1 MKKASLLAGAAL
13 TALGVSA
20 AVFVPAA
27 HAQVA
32 SPFADVPMD
41 HWAYSSVEKLRNAGI
56 VIGYPDGTYG
66 GKRPTTRYE
75 FAVAIARL
83 LDKIPAPYV
92 LPDDVVHRPELD
104 KFATKDEVAELRRL
118 IEEFRTELTTLGVDL
133 NNVKKRVD
141 ALEGRVT
148 AIENE
153 MKRVKISGTI
163 NLMGRA
169 NNRFSKDID
178 LGNGLTRGA
187 AGIVDQDGY
196 RVTKN
201 PGRGGLLADARV
213 LHDMDLTIKARL
225 SDVATATAIVNF
237 GNYLPY
243 LGSIGSYSGVRSDRA
258 VGAGAGTVSQD
269 QAQSIYR
276 LSVDTPLKLFGSVN
290 MNLSVGRIPLQLTP
304 YTLKLIDVDQYF
316 YNDKTDLGDIPVDGG
331 KVNLNVGP
339 VAVTGFAAKTD
350 PIKYV
355 SNLNGVIN
363 GDGTYG
369 LYAGAAAPA
378 TRNNLNNGFGSGFVG
393 NSVATTDDNGAPT
406 ATGNRPTGSSITP
419 ARNGAMAV
427 EQLAGVRL
435 TLGTGKI
442 GTLGGTY
449 MVLAGNPSA
458 APATAPFA
466 GATSATNAGRQAIF
480 ADRAFF
486 NRVFLYGGDFNGN
499 FGGIG
504 VNASYTKTDTK
515 GDRLNGA
522 GTAINT
528 DDNTKIDEK
537 NDAWDAALSYGIG
550 NLTLGAGYKYVGPY
564 FGAPG
569 YWGRIGAWTNPT
581 DIKGFYANL
590 GYALGGGLALEAKG
604 QFYEGTGDALDF
616 GGLSKS
622 DKINNFHAGLKY
634 GLTSASTVDLGVEYT
649 QYKVIDN
656 LGANIGTRGK
666 PEEWYYNIGY
676 GFNFNPNT
684 SFKLLYQII
693 DYKDKGT
700 GFDTLNG
707 KGGVAAAQFQVKF

>member
-13 TALGVSA
+13 TALGIAGVVIA
-20 AVFVPAA
+20 PAA
-27 HAQVA
+27 NAQVA

-92 LPDDVVHRPELD
+92 LPEDVVRRNELAN
-104 KFATKDEVAELRRL
+104 FATKDEVAELRRL

-153 MKRVKISGTI
+153 LKRVKISGTI

-169 NNRFSKDID
+169 NNRFETTID
-178 LGNGLTRGA
+178 TPTGRRSL
-187 AGIVDQDGY
+187 AGVRDQDGY
-196 RVTKN
+196 TVTKV
-201 PGRGGLLADARV
+201 PGKGSWLADARV
-213 LHDMDLTIKARL
+213 LHDLDLNIKARL
-225 SDVATATAIVNF
+225 SDTATATAIINF
-237 GNYLPY
+237 GNYLPF
-243 LGSIGSYSGVRSDRA
+243 LNSVASYSGSRSDRA
-258 VGAGAGTVSQD
+258 AGAAQGLVNQD
-269 QAQSIYR
+269 QQQSIYR
-276 LSVDTPLKLFGSVN
+276 LSIDTPLKLFGSVN
-290 MNLSVGRIPLQLTP
+290 MNISAGRIPLQLTP

-339 VAVTGFAAKTD
+339 VAVTGFAGKTD

-355 SNLNGVIN
+355 SDISGTITGTNG
-363 GDGTYG
+363 GYG
-369 LYAGAAAPA
+369 LYAGAAFPS
-378 TRNNLNNGFGSGFVG
+378 TRNGVGNGSGFRGNAVG
-393 NSVATTDDNGAPT
+393 TVTDDNVATTS
-406 ATGNRPTGSSITP
+406 GNRPVQSSIQP
-419 ARNGAMAV
+419 NRNGAMSV
-427 EQLAGVRL
+427 EQLGGVRL
-435 TLGTGKI
+435 TVGTGKY

-449 MVLAGNPSA
+449 MVLAGTPSGAA
-458 APATAPFA
+458 APAPFA
-466 GATSATNAGRQAIF
+466 GAGTGTAAGIAAIN

-499 FGGIG
+499 FGGLGI
-504 VNASYTKTDTK
+504 NASYTKTDTK

-522 GTAINT
+522 GTAILT
-528 DDNTKIDEK
+528 DDFTKIDED
-537 NDAWDAALSYGIG
+537 NYAWDVAASYGFG
-550 NLTLGAGYKYVGPY
+550 NLTLGAGYRYIAPY

-604 QFYEGTGDALDF
+604 QFYEGTGDATSF
-616 GGLSKS
+616 GGLTK
-622 DKINNFHAGLKY
+622 DDEITNIRAGLKY
-634 GLTSASTVDLGVEYT
+634 GLTSASNIDLGVEYT
-649 QYKVIDN
+649 QYKVIDGF
-656 LGANIGTRGK
+656 GANVGGRGK

-684 SFKLLYQII
+684 SFKFLYQII

-707 KGGVAAAQFQVKF
+707 KGGVAAAQFSVKF